1 MDALRKRGW
10 KNTFKIESILQ
21 VSDLALEN
29 CDAVDDDDMSGKD
42 FLDMENSETL
52 KEQTSFHKS

>member
-29 CDAVDDDDMSGKD
+29 CDAVDDDMSGKD